1 MKGLTRFLMNRWLLA
16 VVLTVSFSL
25 SARAQLVI
33 ADVQLIIQQAAQR
46 AVALGANGATN
57 GAVIAVTSREGEVLG
72 VWSVNGLQPTQAVL
86 AEAVSK
92 AGTASFLS
100 SNQNAFTTRTAAYIT
115 GQNFPPGITNRPQGA
130 LVGIGNSSLS
140 QSDANHFRMPPFP
153 TGAAQYSIG
162 NPVLD
167 SSLTISPGGLPLY
180 KNGILVGGIGV
191 SGVQTEEG
199 AYVSGYFESED
210 IALAGQS
217 GYAPGSNILATG
229 VFLDG
234 IRLPYVESTTGGGAG
249 TGTPGVDVTGY
260 PFENA
265 PDTPWPQV
273 TLGGVPGEYRRRDFA
288 DPDPVDPSPIA
299 DPAGTTPNVPAADRL
314 TRAEVIQ
321 ILTQGAQR
329 AVITRSAIRQP
340 LSSPSALYVVVV
352 NNPDTTP
359 DNGTN
364 PNDTPRILGI
374 FRMNDNINDA
384 FDVTPQKARSALFFS
399 NTSFA
404 FGSRSIGFLA
414 QAYFPP
420 GINGNPPGPFET
432 YQAAYIAP
440 DSTTPPNTYLRDG
453 LTLFGGAV
461 PLYRFDATLGYVLIG
476 AVGASGD
483 GVDQDD
489 LVAAAA
495 SVGFEAPTNIR
506 ADQFSYNNARLP
518 FVKFPRQ
525 PVR

>member
-1 MKGLTRFLMNRWLLA
+1 MI
-16 VVLTVSFSL
+16 SFSF
-25 SARAQLVI
+25 AAQAQLTL

-46 AVALGANGATN
+46 AVALGANSTTSATN
-57 GAVIAVTSREGEVLG
+57 NAVIAVTTREGEVLG
-72 VWSVNGLQPTQAVL
+72 VWSVNGLQPIQAVL

-130 LVGIGNSSLS
+130 LVGIGSSSLS
-140 QSDANHFRMPPFP
+140 QSDENHFRMPPFP
-153 TGAAQYSIG
+153 VDYSIG

-180 KNGILVGGIGV
+180 KNGILVGGVGV
-191 SGVQTEEG
+191 GGILPEEG
-199 AYVSGYFESED
+199 GYVSGYFESED

-217 GYAPGSNILATG
+217 GYAPSSGILATG

-234 IRLPYVESTTGGGAG
+234 IRLPYVESTSGGGSG

-260 PFENA
+260 PVQGA
-265 PDTPWPQV
+265 PAPTPWPQV
-273 TLGGVPGEYRRRDFA
+273 TLGGVAGEYRRRDFA
-288 DPDPVDPSPIA
+288 DPDPVNPAPIA

-314 TRAEVIQ
+314 TQAEVIQ

-340 LSSPSALYVVVV
+340 LSSPSALYVVVM

-364 PNDTPRILGI
+364 PNDTPRTLGI
-374 FRMNDNINDA
+374 FRMNDSINDA
-384 FDVTPQKARSALFFS
+384 FDVTPQKTRSALFFS
-399 NTSFA
+399 NLSFA

-414 QAYFPP
+414 QAFFPP
-420 GINGNPPGPFET
+420 GINGTNPGPFQT
-432 YQAAYIAP
+432 YQAAYSAP
-440 DSTTPPNTYLRDG
+440 ASTTPPNTYLRDG
-453 LTLFGGAV
+453 LTLFGGGI
-461 PLYRFDATLGYVLIG
+461 PLYRFDSNLGRYVLIG

-495 SVGFEAPTNIR
+495 SVGFEAPTDIR

>member
-1 MKGLTRFLMNRWLLA
+1 MWA
-16 VVLTVSFSL
+16 FSL
-25 SARAQLVI
+25 TARAQLTI
-33 ADVQLIIQQAAQR
+33 TDVQLIINQASTR
-46 AVALGANGATN
+46 AVALGATTT
-57 GAVIAVTSREGEVLG
+57 VIAVTTREGEVLG
-72 VWSVNGLQPTQAVL
+72 VWSVNGAPPSSVVIGT
-86 AEAVSK
+86 AVSK

-115 GQNFPPGITNRPQGA
+115 QQNFPPGIINRPQGA
-130 LVGIGNSSLS
+130 LVGIGLSSLS
-140 QSDANHFRMPPFP
+140 QSDANHFRAPPFP
-153 TGAAQYSIG
+153 ADFSIG
-162 NPVLD
+162 NPVLN

-191 SGVQTEEG
+191 AGVQTELST
-199 AYVSGYFESED
+199 YVSGYFESED

-217 GYAPGSNILATG
+217 GYAPGANILATG

-234 IRLPYVESTTGGGAG
+234 IRLPYVESSTSLGTVTATGAAA
-249 TGTPGVDVTGY
+249 PGY
-260 PFENA
+260 PVQGA
-265 PDTPWPQV
+265 PPATPWPQV
-273 TLGGVPGEYRRRDFA
+273 TLGGVPGQYRRRDWA

-299 DPAGTTPNVPAADRL
+299 DPAGTTTNVPAADRL

-340 LSSPSALYVVVV
+340 LSSPSALYVEVV
-352 NNPDTTP
+352 NNPDQTT
-359 DNGTN
+359 GSSTN
-364 PNDTPRILGI
+364 PSVTPRILGV
-374 FRMNDNINDA
+374 FRMNDSINDA

-399 NTSFA
+399 NSSFA
-404 FGSRSIGFLA
+404 FDSRSIGFLA
-414 QAYFPP
+414 QSYFPP
-420 GINGNPPGPFET
+420 GINGTSPGPFNAPT
-432 YQAAYIAP
+432 NYQAAYSAP
-440 DSTTPPNTYLRDG
+440 ASTTPPNYFLRDG

-461 PLYRFDATLGYVLIG
+461 PLYRNTGNGFVLIG

-495 SVGFEAPTNIR
+495 SVGFEAPSSIR